1 MRLLIADGHAL
12 VREGLRRVVL
22 DVLPG
27 TDLVEAADAA
37 ALSAGLAADPGPDG
51 ALFDDGMLAARE
63 IRRWR
68 RARPDVLLVALD
80 HGADPAAAARLLGAG
95 VNAVASRSAPAA
107 VLGATLRVALAGSV
121 YVQDG
126 RAPLPSPAPRR
137 GDAAT
142 AFATTGE
149 PSLTSRQRQVLAL
162 VARDWSNKT
171 IAAELGIGV
180 RTVKG
185 HLSVILRALQTD
197 NRAEAARRARH
208 WLGSTP

>member
-12 VREGLRRVVL
+12 IREGLRRVIL

-27 TDLVEAADAA
+27 ADVLETADAA
-37 ALSAGLAADPGPDG
+37 ALAEGLAAEPGPDG
-51 ALFDDGMLAARE
+51 ALFEDGMLAAHE

-68 RARPDVLLVALD
+68 RARPDVLLVALG
-80 HGADPAAAARLLGAG
+80 HGADPSAAARLLGAG
-95 VNAVASRSAPAA
+95 VNAVASRNAPAA
-107 VLGATLRVALAGSV
+107 VLGATVCVALAGSV

-137 GDAAT
+137 GEA
-142 AFATTGE
+142 
-149 PSLTSRQRQVLAL
+149 SLTSRQREVLAL
-162 VARDWSNKT
+162 VARDWSNKA

-208 WLGSTP
+208 WLGTPP